1 MFSSNLDFSEL
12 WDLDPEDPDTIL
24 KAFESGLEKVGENGE
39 FLGIPIKN
47 TKAQISIQI
56 NC

>member
-1 MFSSNLDFSEL
+1 MFSSNLDFPEL